1 MIEKGLLVSSLC
13 QSFSRSLLNL
23 FVSVLSS
30 LSVSHRPWSLS
41 FWPYLLHPCEFS
53 RDSRFSQM
61 REQKLAETLSMP
73 KREWR
78 TVTLSLLF
86 ILPLKCL
93 LKQYMT
99 REFESYHCFVQVKPD
114 SYQINLLL
122 GLYILVVG
130 LSLEDQFTARKR
142 KRKLEMRKSKGVYK
156 YCFCP
161 VCVA

>member
-1 MIEKGLLVSSLC
+1 MKDSHT
-13 QSFSRSLLNL
+13 L
-23 FVSVLSS
+23 F
-30 LSVSHRPWSLS
+30 
-41 FWPYLLHPCEFS
+41 
-53 RDSRFSQM
+53 
-61 REQKLAETLSMP
+61 
-73 KREWR
+73 
-78 TVTLSLLF
+78 TVYF
-86 ILPLKCL
+86 AIKICL

-130 LSLEDQFTARKR
+130 LSLEDQFTAQKR